1 MPFKSKFRVTSLC
14 LLFVVLSFQR
24 AGAQSA
30 QERHDQIRASVENG
44 NLSAAI
50 SQLGSLRTAGAS
62 TFTLNNYDYLLA
74 RLAERRGDFALS
86 SSSYRSVVARHSL
99 LSQYGLWHLAQIA
112 RSTGDLVLE
121 RERLRQLI
129 TSAPES
135 LLREAATVR
144 LAKSFFETGDYVAVV
159 STLRPLS
166 ESKNT
171 DLARQALLMTG
182 QAYLRSDK
190 ATEAR
195 DAFNKLV
202 SQMPDSSRPDDFAL
216 SAVRGLD
223 QLDAANSTQT
233 KPPLSEA
240 DHLLRASIYNFNRD
254 FAAARIHFLALVE
267 SYGQSTGVPDALF
280 QIGRGYYQQGK
291 YDDALKYF
299 QRLLDRDSTSTS
311 ARDALALMAA
321 TYNRLKRS
329 DEAIA
334 AYKLS
339 IERFPNAPSPERPYL
354 NIIDTLRDAGR
365 DDEAVEWVKQTRAHF
380 KDQIGGTL
388 ALFAEAKIHLA
399 RGSWAA
405 AISDLDEL
413 QQAKDLGGVRVPGGA
428 TTSEL
433 LFLRA
438 FALEELNRTEE
449 AIDAYLLIAEGRGEY
464 YGFRANE
471 RLRALDSNPK
481 THPAIAAKAE
491 ALRSTA
497 RQAVESGQ
505 GDAARRAAQNA
516 LRFTSESGARSQLL
530 DIVRRAYASL
540 PNYNFPTLELLPLG
554 RREVLTGP
562 VPIASLHQA
571 LADELFFLGLYDE
584 GVPEFNAAR
593 MLESGSTEE
602 QKREPATG
610 QSKSANAATKS
621 SSPATDLDFTIAFY
635 SLRGGLTNQA
645 VRFAERIWKQIPS
658 DYLLELAPPQMAELL
673 YPAPFRES
681 LLKHAPPRGLDP
693 RFLLAVARQESRFK
707 SDAKSNAAARGL
719 MQFISATADD
729 VAKQLGKRAFI
740 QDELYNPDTAIEFGA
755 QYLSSLFKQFP
766 AMPQAVAGSYNG
778 GPDNIARWV
787 ARSRGNDPDRYVAEV
802 GFSQTKEYV
811 FIVMSNFWVY
821 QRLYS
826 EQLQRK

>member
-74 RLAERRGDFALS
+74 RLAERRGDFDVS
-86 SSSYRSVVARHSL
+86 SSIYQSVVARHSL

-299 QRLLDRDSTSTS
+299 QRLLDRDSTSTN

-354 NIIDTLRDAGR
+354 NLIDTLRDAGR

-388 ALFAEAKIHLA
+388 ALFAWHHYVRTVISA
-399 RGSWAA
+399 RPRTRGTEPHGRSNR
-405 AISDLDEL
+405 
-413 QQAKDLGGVRVPGGA
+413 RV
-428 TTSEL
+428 S
-433 LFLRA
+433 
-438 FALEELNRTEE
+438 
-449 AIDAYLLIAEGRGEY
+449 
-464 YGFRANE
+464 
-471 RLRALDSNPK
+471 
-481 THPAIAAKAE
+481 
-491 ALRSTA
+491 
-497 RQAVESGQ
+497 
-505 GDAARRAAQNA
+505 
-516 LRFTSESGARSQLL
+516 
-530 DIVRRAYASL
+530 
-540 PNYNFPTLELLPLG
+540 
-554 RREVLTGP
+554 
-562 VPIASLHQA
+562 
-571 LADELFFLGLYDE
+571 
-584 GVPEFNAAR
+584 
-593 MLESGSTEE
+593 
-602 QKREPATG
+602 
-610 QSKSANAATKS
+610 
-621 SSPATDLDFTIAFY
+621 
-635 SLRGGLTNQA
+635 
-645 VRFAERIWKQIPS
+645 
-658 DYLLELAPPQMAELL
+658 
-673 YPAPFRES
+673 
-681 LLKHAPPRGLDP
+681 LDP
-693 RFLLAVARQESRFK
+693 RGSR
-707 SDAKSNAAARGL
+707 
-719 MQFISATADD
+719 
-729 VAKQLGKRAFI
+729 
-740 QDELYNPDTAIEFGA
+740 
-755 QYLSSLFKQFP
+755 
-766 AMPQAVAGSYNG
+766 
-778 GPDNIARWV
+778 
-787 ARSRGNDPDRYVAEV
+787 
-802 GFSQTKEYV
+802 
-811 FIVMSNFWVY
+811 
-821 QRLYS
+821 
-826 EQLQRK
+826 